1 MSGAPPDT
9 AIRSSW
15 RPAARLGAAS
25 GLLAVSVSLALQL
38 LGLPGLLQAVGGG
51 LVVFTPGPVFGTL
64 IDALQERGRPLLVL
78 GTAVLLVVVAAG
90 AAVVVARFRSP
101 TWPVA
106 LLGAAGLWLLTLPL
120 VVAAEGGL
128 GTSATWATLLEWLV
142 ALLPPTL
149 PALARGRRAGTPRR
163 DLLGTPLT
171 RRSFLELLGGSLGAV
186 SLGYL

>member
-90 AAVVVARFRSP
+90 AAA
-101 TWPVA
+101 
-106 LLGAAGLWLLTLPL
+106 
-120 VVAAEGGL
+120 
-128 GTSATWATLLEWLV
+128 
-142 ALLPPTL
+142 
-149 PALARGRRAGTPRR
+149 PAPRAGRRSRR
-163 DLLGTPLT
+163 SSRSCARPFQRFTSSSKSTST
-171 RRSFLELLGGSLGAV
+171 RRPTGR
-186 SLGYL
+186 